1 MFGPQFIGILVI
13 VCIPWTQQQQLQ
25 MKQLRTLH
33 KWSDLSLGVDKA
45 NLAKN
50 NHFLPVD
57 IDIEYGDE
65 GRHRTFLTIPRLSA
79 GTPFTLATVASSDS
93 DVVDNPRLEA
103 YPSRDWHIST
113 NNCSGIISA
122 IRTYVSMILIEI
134 TSFRK
139 LFILLISQ
147 IDDCWRLW
155 VVDSGQVNSLQLCAP
170 QILIFDLVKD
180 ELVQRSPLPE
190 QLYTPSISIFTAMVV
205 DLSGTEGANRC
216 LGGKAYIADAWG
228 YGLIVF
234 DALTGKSWRIEHESM
249 QPSLGVRRFGS
260 AHAGIFT
267 VSLSPSTEAGE
278 FTVRH
283 ARQIRELII
292 KIFTERFVYFHT
304 LNSFFEIAVPLEL
317 VNNAS
322 VWQTPSKNLVGGHF
336 RILGT
341 RGIQCESEVMDN
353 AGNLYCSLI
362 SLGALISWNE
372 RSNYTANDIR
382 AVAYNPQQ
390 LKFITGLKINRNSK
404 GENEL
409 WALSSDPKLFVGGTL
424 KETEVKFQIVGCR
437 TADLIA
443 NTPCTVGAMDDTS
456 VKT

>member
-1 MFGPQFIGILVI
+1 MLPSQFIGILLT
-13 VCIPWTQQQQLQ
+13 VCIPWSQQQQQLPV
-25 MKQLRTLH
+25 KQLQTLH
-33 KWSDLSLGVDKA
+33 KWSDLSLGDSSG
-45 NLAKN
+45 AKQTQN

-79 GTPFTLATVASSDS
+79 GTPFTLATVASSDN
-93 DVVDNPRLEA
+93 DVVTNPRLEA
-103 YPSRDWHIST
+103 YPNAAWHLST

-122 IRTYVSMILIEI
+122 IRTY
-134 TSFRK
+134 
-139 LFILLISQ
+139 
-147 IDDCWRLW
+147 IDECWRLW

-180 ELVQRSPLPE
+180 ELVQRSPLPA

-205 DLSGTEGANRC
+205 DLAETVGTSKC

-267 VSLSPSTEAGE
+267 VSLSPIS
-278 FTVRH
+278 VP
-283 ARQIRELII
+283 
-292 KIFTERFVYFHT
+292 ERYLYFHT
-304 LNSFFEIAVPLEL
+304 LNSFYEMAVPLRL

-322 VWQTPSKNLVGGHF
+322 IWQSPSKNHVGRHF
-336 RILGT
+336 RIIGT
-341 RGIQCESEVMDN
+341 RNIQCESEVMDN

-372 RSNYTANDIR
+372 DTNYTADAIR

-390 LKFITGLKINRNSK
+390 LKFVTGLKINLNSK

-409 WALSSDPKLFVGGTL
+409 WALSSDPKLFVGGSL
-424 KETEVKFQIVGCR
+424 KPDEVKFQIIGCR
-437 TADLIA
+437 TADLLA
-443 NTPCTVGAMDDTS
+443 NTACTVGALDGNST
-456 VKT
+456 KT

>member
-1 MFGPQFIGILVI
+1 MLFVIMSRVQFIGILLT
-13 VCIPWTQQQQLQ
+13 VCSTAAQQLQ
-25 MKQLRTLH
+25 VKQLHTLH
-33 KWSDLSLGVDKA
+33 KWSDLNLGSGDQST
-45 NLAKN
+45 KN
-50 NHFLPVD
+50 RLFLPVD

-79 GTPFTLATVASSDS
+79 GTAYTLATVASGDNE
-93 DVVDNPRLEA
+93 VLENPRLEA
-103 YPSRDWHIST
+103 YPNMEWHLPV
-113 NNCSGIISA
+113 NNCSGITSA
-122 IRTYVSMILIEI
+122 IRTY
-134 TSFRK
+134 
-139 LFILLISQ
+139 

-170 QILIFDLVKD
+170 HILIFDLVKD
-180 ELVQRSPLPE
+180 ELVQKYAMPAH
-190 QLYTPSISIFTAMVV
+190 LYTPSVSIFTAMVV
-205 DLSGTEGANRC
+205 DLSESDAPNHC

-260 AHAGIFT
+260 AYAGIFT
-267 VSLSPSTEAGE
+267 VSLSPSHEA
-278 FTVRH
+278 
-283 ARQIRELII
+283 
-292 KIFTERFVYFHT
+292 ERFLYFHT
-304 LNSFFEIAVPLEL
+304 LNSFYEIAIPLEL

-322 VWQTPSKNLVGGHF
+322 IWQTSSNVDTVSKHF

-353 AGNLYCSLI
+353 GGNLYCSLI

-372 RSNYTANDIR
+372 QTNYTANDIR

-390 LKFITGLKINRNSK
+390 LKFVTGLKINRNSK

-409 WALSSDPKLFVGGTL
+409 WALSSDPKLFVGGSL
-424 KETEVKFQIVGCR
+424 KDDEVKFQIVGCR
-437 TADLIA
+437 TADLLA
-443 NTPCTVGAMDDTS
+443 NTPCTVGATDVTPS
-456 VKT
+456 PT